1 MNCTLPLIKDVDKN
15 KVVMTNQIKRYNAYI
30 IVAIGLIYLVI
41 STVSINQFSQEILKN
56 QAHDMREAVVDL
68 LKTPQ
73 WYYIENNTA
82 TVHKQGSC

>member
-1 MNCTLPLIKDVDKN
+1 MSKDVNKN
-15 KVVMTNQIKRYNAYI
+15 KVVMKILIKRYNPYI

-41 STVSINQFSQEILKN
+41 STVSINRFSQEVLKN

-73 WYYIENNTA
+73 WYYIENS
-82 TVHKQGSC
+82 TVPNHKQGSC